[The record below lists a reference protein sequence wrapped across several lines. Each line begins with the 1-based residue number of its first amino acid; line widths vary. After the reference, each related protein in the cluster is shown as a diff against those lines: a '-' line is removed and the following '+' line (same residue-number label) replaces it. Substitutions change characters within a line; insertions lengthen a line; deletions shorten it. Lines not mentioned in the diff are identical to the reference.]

1 MDKNVVLFVAKLRS
15 VSAAFLHHLQ
25 KNRNLTETTTHR
37 YYPLRA
43 IGLSKP
49 KTSQL
54 HLPEN
59 KRQMQRNSSIQSA
72 RYEFY
77 RR

>member
-15 VSAAFLHHLQ
+15 VSAAFLHH
-25 KNRNLTETTTHR
+25 
-37 YYPLRA
+37 PLRG

-59 KRQMQRNSSIQSA
+59 KRQMQLERNSSIQSA